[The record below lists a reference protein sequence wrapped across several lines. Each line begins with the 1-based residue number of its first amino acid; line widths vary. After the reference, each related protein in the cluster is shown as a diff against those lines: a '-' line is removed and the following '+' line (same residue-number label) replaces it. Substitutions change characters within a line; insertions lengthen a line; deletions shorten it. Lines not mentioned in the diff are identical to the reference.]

1 MVPRHRPDQGS
12 VLQTGS
18 EVVMKKIILASVIS
32 AFAFGAS
39 AAHACDGMKGHSKG
53 DKTDQADT
61 QQSAKKDKGA
71 TKSDQKS

>member
-1 MVPRHRPDQGS
+1 
-12 VLQTGS
+12 
-18 EVVMKKIILASVIS
+18 MKKLILASVLS

-39 AAHACDGMKGHSKG
+39 AAYACDGMKGHAKG

-61 QQSAKKDKGA
+61 QSAKSAKPDKGA